1 MKRSA
6 PLILGLALATGNFAS
21 ASEDTR
27 PPRPLTH
34 EQHSL
39 KRALANCLYAYY
51 VYSNPVPLWLED
63 RDFCTVGHSPFF
75 QYGDVSSK
83 SGRQMDVIDIIEQIR
98 PRFMHPRNSAVQRAF
113 SRDLQSCLVTYV
125 EVQSTVTEDYCTV
138 TPSDRTAIHWRM
150 RAGTKRRVPLSRVI
164 RVIMRLITLGT

>member
-39 KRALANCLYAYY
+39 KRALADCLYAYY

-75 QYGDVSSK
+75 QYGD
-83 SGRQMDVIDIIEQIR
+83 GLLQIR
-98 PRFMHPRNSAVQRAF
+98 PTNGRNRYHRADPATIHAPEELRGSTSFLPGSPILYGDLCRSAEYGDGGLLHGHA
-113 SRDLQSCLVTYV
+113 
-125 EVQSTVTEDYCTV
+125 
-138 TPSDRTAIHWRM
+138 
-150 RAGTKRRVPLSRVI
+150 K
-164 RVIMRLITLGT
+164 